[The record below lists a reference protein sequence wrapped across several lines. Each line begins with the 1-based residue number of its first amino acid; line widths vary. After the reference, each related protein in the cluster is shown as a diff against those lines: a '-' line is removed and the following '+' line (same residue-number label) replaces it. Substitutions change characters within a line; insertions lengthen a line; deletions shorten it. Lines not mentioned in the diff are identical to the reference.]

1 MRTNLSLE
9 LADVPGKLVTVLE
22 PISELGANLVTIIHE
37 RDSKTEEGM
46 IPVQITLEGEKENLN
61 KVIKKL
67 KELEVTILK
76 IDNVIL
82 KENLRTLLIGHVVD
96 NDIKDIMDKINA
108 INGANVV
115 DMEVKLVED
124 EMESAAMFVIQV
136 DHGLIPKVNN
146 RVQEICMEKNLLM
159 VNEV

>member
-9 LADVPGKLVTVLE
+9 LADVPGKLVNVLE

-37 RDSKTEEGM
+37 RDSKTDEGM

-61 KVIKKL
+61 KVIEKL

-96 NDIKDIMDKINA
+96 NDVKDIMDKINS

-115 DMEVKLVED
+115 DMEVRLVED
-124 EMESAAMFVIQV
+124 DIGSAAMFVIQV

-146 RVQEICMEKNLLM
+146 KVQEICNEKKLLM